1 MVDLTF
7 GYVAETLG
15 TDEGLNVSVEGMDDV
30 TCFGAVISS
39 DKTFKQ
45 FCQQHSAPLNY
56 QIVDGDPIRLVRR
69 AVNDDLVI
77 DVEINETECIRRSKA
92 PAVSFSRVDPSSL
105 PRQVEVQYI
114 DPVRDYAN
122 SSQIARHHAAPR
134 SNTQISVSLDLVIS
148 AQQARDI
155 AFDLLYRLWS
165 QQLLL
170 AFEHPNMAIEPG
182 DTFRLTSTK
191 GVFICIVVGQTLNMP
206 QRTNSIRA
214 TVLLAS
220 KGQTIAASNADPFSI
235 VDISI
240 LAEDGLI
247 SPDVV
252 EVEWRTE
259 DDERMITE
267 G

>member
-7 GYVAETLG
+7 GFVAETLG
-15 TDEGLNVSVEGMDDV
+15 DDEGLNVTVEGMDDV
-30 TCFGAVISS
+30 TCTGAIISS
-39 DKTFKQ
+39 DKTLKQ
-45 FCQQHSAPLNY
+45 FFQQHSAPLNY

-77 DVEINETECIRRSKA
+77 DVEINETECIPRGPSA
-92 PAVSFSRVDPSSL
+92 AIQFSRVDPASL

-114 DPVRDYAN
+114 DAFRDYAT
-122 SSQIARHHAAPR
+122 SSQIARHTAAPR
-134 SNTQISVSLDLVIS
+134 SNTQISVSLDLVIT

-155 AFDLLYRLWS
+155 AFDLLYRLWA

-170 AFEHPNMAIEPG
+170 AFEHPDMTIEPG
-182 DTFRLTSTK
+182 DTFRLTCTK
-191 GVFICIVVGQTLNMP
+191 GVFICLVVGQTLNMP
-206 QRTNSIRA
+206 HRTNSIRA
-214 TVLLAS
+214 TILLAS
-220 KGQTIAASNADPFSI
+220 KGQTIAATNADPFSI
-235 VDISI
+235 NGISI
-240 LAEDGLI
+240 LTEDGVI
-247 SPDVV
+247 SPDVT